1 MKANVNM
8 DNFNFVS
15 LEQNYSKA
23 IQLMLI
29 VVCSSKRVD
38 NLQKVF
44 FLSSKYSHVNLCIN
58 VCFQIWFN
66 FCMRHLHLRGNMDPA
81 RTSER
86 RRHQP

>member
-38 NLQKVF
+38 NLRKSF
-44 FLSSKYSHVNLCIN
+44 FY
-58 VCFQIWFN
+58 
-66 FCMRHLHLRGNMDPA
+66 
-81 RTSER
+81 
-86 RRHQP
+86 HQSIHM